1 MTPSDERDLVERA
14 RGGDSGAFGQIYQ
27 SYVDRVYSFVL
38 YQVRESGTA
47 EDLTQEVFMQAMRG
61 LAAMEWRGSLAP
73 WLLRIARN
81 TVYDHWRRQARR
93 PERVLS
99 AAELGE
105 DDEEAESRLDR
116 LAARPHE
123 EDEALYLVEL
133 SVDREQ
139 IARAMKQLTDLQ
151 QQVLLLRFG
160 SGLSILETA
169 AAMERSDG
177 AIKNLQ
183 HHAVR
188 ALRKALAWPELSEE
202 GP

>member
-1 MTPSDERDLVERA
+1 MTLIDEREVVERA
-14 RGGDSGAFGQIYQ
+14 SGGDSAAFGQIYQ
-27 SYVDRVYSFVL
+27 AYVDRVYSFVQ
-38 YQVRESGTA
+38 YQVREAGTA
-47 EDLTQEVFMQAMRG
+47 EDLTQEVFIQAMRG
-61 LAAMEWRGSLAP
+61 LATLEWRGSLAP

-99 AAELGE
+99 ATEMGD
-105 DDEEAESRLDR
+105 DDEEEERRLDR
-116 LAARPHE
+116 LASKPHD
-123 EDEALYLVEL
+123 EDEALHLVEL
-133 SVDREQ
+133 GVDREQ
-139 IARAMKQLTDLQ
+139 IARAMQQLTDLQ

-188 ALRKALAWPELSEE
+188 ALRKALGWPELTGE
-202 GP
+202 GA

>member
-1 MTPSDERDLVERA
+1 MTLIDEREVVERA
-14 RGGDSGAFGQIYQ
+14 SGGDSAAFGQIYQ
-27 SYVDRVYSFVL
+27 AYVDRVYSFVQ
-38 YQVRESGTA
+38 YQVREAGTA
-47 EDLTQEVFMQAMRG
+47 EDLTQEVFIQAMRG
-61 LAAMEWRGSLAP
+61 LATLEWRGSLAP

-99 AAELGE
+99 ATEMGD
-105 DDEEAESRLDR
+105 DDEEVESRLDR
-116 LAARPHE
+116 LASKPHD
-123 EDEALYLVEL
+123 EDEALHLVEL
-133 SVDREQ
+133 GVDREQ
-139 IARAMKQLTDLQ
+139 IARAMQQLTDLQ

-188 ALRKALAWPELSEE
+188 ALRKALGWPELAGE
-202 GP
+202 GA

>member
-1 MTPSDERDLVERA
+1 MTLSDERSVVERA
-14 RGGDSGAFGQIYQ
+14 RSGDGGAFGQIYQ
-27 SYVDRVYSFVL
+27 AYVDRVYSFVL
-38 YQVRESGTA
+38 YQVRESSLA
-47 EDLTQEVFMQAMRG
+47 EDLTQEVFIQAMRG
-61 LAAMEWRGSLAP
+61 LATLEWRGSLAP

-99 AAELGE
+99 AAEWGE
-105 DDEEAESRLDR
+105 DEEEAESRLDR
-116 LAARPHE
+116 LASRSQD
-123 EDEALYLVEL
+123 EDETMHLVEL
-133 SVDREQ
+133 SVDRDQ
-139 IARAMKQLTDLQ
+139 IARAMQQLTELQ

-169 AAMERSDG
+169 EAMERSDG

-188 ALRKALAWPELSEE
+188 ALRKALGWPELSEVA
-202 GP
+202 P

>member
-1 MTPSDERDLVERA
+1 MTLIDEREVVERA
-14 RGGDSGAFGQIYQ
+14 SGGDSAAFGQIYQ
-27 SYVDRVYSFVL
+27 AYVDRVYSFVQ
-38 YQVRESGTA
+38 YQVREAGTA
-47 EDLTQEVFMQAMRG
+47 EDLTQEVFIQAMRG
-61 LAAMEWRGSLAP
+61 LATLEWRGSLAP

-99 AAELGE
+99 ATEMGD
-105 DDEEAESRLDR
+105 DDEEVESRLDR
-116 LAARPHE
+116 LASKPHD
-123 EDEALYLVEL
+123 EDEALHLVEL
-133 SVDREQ
+133 GVDREQ
-139 IARAMKQLTDLQ
+139 IARAMQQLTDLQ

-188 ALRKALAWPELSEE
+188 ALRKALGWPELTGE
-202 GP
+202 GA

>member
-1 MTPSDERDLVERA
+1 MTPSDEHDLVERA

-27 SYVDRVYSFVL
+27 AYVDRVYSFVL
-38 YQVRESGTA
+38 YQVRESGSA

-99 AAELGE
+99 AAELGD

-116 LAARPHE
+116 LASRPHE
-123 EDEALYLVEL
+123 EDEALHLVEL
-133 SVDREQ
+133 GVDREQ
-139 IARAMKQLTDLQ
+139 IARAMEQLTDLQ
-151 QQVLLLRFG
+151 QQVLTLRFG

-188 ALRKALAWPELSEE
+188 ALRKALAWPELDE
-202 GP
+202 GGS